1 MMPSVAE
8 IVSPARAGL
17 TPSVNIRAS
26 ATNWDNLRDAL
37 LIILSGNLMLNLLI
51 NRDVL
56 TAGASGVGTEYRSEG
71 GLLAQQDNIT
81 WLF

>member
-1 MMPSVAE
+1 
-8 IVSPARAGL
+8 
-17 TPSVNIRAS
+17 
-26 ATNWDNLRDAL
+26 
-37 LIILSGNLMLNLLI
+37 MLNLLI